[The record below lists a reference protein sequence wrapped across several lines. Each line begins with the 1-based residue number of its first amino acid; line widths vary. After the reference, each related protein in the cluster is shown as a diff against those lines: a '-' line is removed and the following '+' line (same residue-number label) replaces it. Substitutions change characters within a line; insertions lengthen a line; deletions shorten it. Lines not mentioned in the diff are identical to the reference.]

1 MDDLGPTGTVG
12 WFPCAMVSIATMMMR
27 ANGASNVC
35 QATSRPGQ
43 GVVCNGTKAVL
54 LLEWS
59 LAPYEISQD
68 PPCDV
73 SIAVV
78 GEIDVSSNVA
88 KRADVL
94 DLLRQRHISPTQGL
108 LRRVEQ
114 PPRVILVR
122 SGRSGQPSAAAA
134 GIAPTQ
140 RGK

>member
-1 MDDLGPTGTVG
+1 MDDLGPTSTGG

-27 ANGASNVC
+27 ANGAPKIC

-43 GVVCNGTKAVL
+43 GVVCNGTEAVL
-54 LLEWS
+54 LLESS

-73 SIAVV
+73 SIAVI
-78 GEIDVSSNVA
+78 GETDVSSNVA
-88 KRADVL
+88 KRAEVL

-108 LRRVEQ
+108 FRRVEQ
-114 PPRVILVR
+114 PPCVILIR

-134 GIAPTQ
+134 GIAPTE
-140 RGK
+140 RGE